1 MNPFFSTYFCNG
13 VDFIDDNTGFIAGG
27 VPNVGGSTKI
37 FKTTDAGANW
47 TEMIDQ
53 VAGPIGVK
61 IEMVNATTGYECGTG
76 HVQKTTDGG
85 ENWFLVNT
93 GLNTTAG
100 YNGLSVIDAN
110 TVFVSNTSAQVF
122 GTTDGGANWTN
133 LNFPL
138 TGIGTLFCTDWL
150 NANTGMVGGVFGTI
164 GKTTNR
170 GQSWQISY
178 TGGYTTMGIDMI
190 HTDTAFAVCGNI
202 AGGQIFK
209 YTQGLTGT
217 INWNNEVP
225 SEYSLEQNYPNPFN
239 PVTKIKF
246 SIPQAG
252 IVSLKIFDV
261 TGREVKTLINGL
273 NIASGVITYDF
284 DGSELASGIYFYS
297 LFVDNNRIDTK
308 KMVLV
313 K

>member
-1 MNPFFSTYFCNG
+1 
-13 VDFIDDNTGFIAGG
+13 
-27 VPNVGGSTKI
+27 
-37 FKTTDAGANW
+37 
-47 TEMIDQ
+47 
-53 VAGPIGVK
+53 
-61 IEMVNATTGYECGTG
+61 
-76 HVQKTTDGG
+76 VQKTTDGG
-85 ENWFLVNT
+85 SNWFLVTT

-110 TVFVSNTSAQVF
+110 TLFVSNTASQVF

-170 GQSWQISY
+170 GASWEISY
-178 TGGYTTMGIDMI
+178 TGGYTTMGIDMV
-190 HTDTAFAVCGNI
+190 HPDTAFAVCGNI

-209 YTQGLTGT
+209 YVSGALTGT
-217 INWNNEVP
+217 INWNSEIP
-225 SEYSLEQNYPNPFN
+225 REYSLSQNYPNPFN
-239 PVTKIKF
+239 PSTTIKF
-246 SIPQAG
+246 SLPKAG
-252 IVSLKIFDV
+252 VVSLKVFEV
-261 TGREVKTLINGL
+261 SGREVKTLINGL
-273 NIASGVITYDF
+273 SLNTGVVTYDF
-284 DGSELASGIYFYS
+284 DGSELSSGIYFYS

-308 KMVLV
+308 KMILV